1 MCNSNKKYL
10 IASVA
15 LLTFVTANTYA
26 FDFGQI
32 LSNAVDNSVNKVV
45 NDSTGNLSNSIHRA
59 ISSAIPSLQPG
70 AKMDNGESVNLNKG
84 VIIFGYDGCPYCR
97 QAYAFLNKNG
107 VKYKLMDTQKDAA
120 ASRIARENGIS
131 GVPVIYVEGEKMVGF
146 RDSSYRNL
154 LQKHG
159 KL

>member
-1 MCNSNKKYL
+1 MGNYNKKYL
-10 IASVA
+10 MALIA
-15 LLTFVTANTYA
+15 LFVVVTTNTYA

-32 LSNAVDNSVNKVV
+32 ISNAVDNSVNKVI
-45 NDSTGNLSNSIHRA
+45 NDTTSNLSNSINKA

-70 AKMDNGESVNLNKG
+70 AKIDNGESVNLNEG

-120 ASRIARENGIS
+120 ASRVAKENGIR

-146 RDSSYRNL
+146 RDSNYRNL